1 MEFIVNGAGAI
12 YSSIENKIKIVKK
25 VADILDWD
33 IMLYQ
38 LNRILAPRLIGVKN
52 HDLGELINILKIR
65 TPENEKIERSDEN
78 ND

>member
-1 MEFIVNGAGAI
+1 M
-12 YSSIENKIKIVKK
+12 KK